1 MALNIR
7 TKAVL
12 GLRAEHFI
20 QRHTGRDQTYASG
33 DVTNGKN
40 LTNDVVLNSLD
51 LFPSLNV
58 IYSLNE
64 SQNLRL
70 SATRTIARPSF
81 KELSFAQIIDPL
93 TNRIF
98 NGSFF
103 EYAAWSG
110 QLLET
115 RVNNADVRWEKFF
128 ERGQMFSISG
138 FFKDFSNPI
147 EMVRIAEQ
155 QTSTEFQPRNV
166 GRGTML
172 GAEIEWNA
180 SFAAMSQKLEN
191 LFFNGNITLIE
202 SQITMSEV
210 EFNSRKS
217 YERVGET
224 IVNTRAMAGQSPY
237 VLNGG
242 VSYTAPE
249 SQTNVGV
256 YYNVK
261 GQTLQIVG
269 MGLFPDVY
277 TEPFHSLNFS
287 FSTKVGKEKGIDLKL
302 RASNLLNDDVV
313 SSYVSFGAPDQ
324 TFSRYAPGWAL
335 SQVYPLN
342 FN

>member
-1 MALNIR
+1 
-7 TKAVL
+7 
-12 GLRAEHFI
+12 
-20 QRHTGRDQTYASG
+20 
-33 DVTNGKN
+33 
-40 LTNDVVLNSLD
+40 
-51 LFPSLNV
+51 
-58 IYSLNE
+58 
-64 SQNLRL
+64 
-70 SATRTIARPSF
+70 
-81 KELSFAQIIDPL
+81 
-93 TNRIF
+93 
-98 NGSFF
+98 
-103 EYAAWSG
+103 
-110 QLLET
+110 
-115 RVNNADVRWEKFF
+115 
-128 ERGQMFSISG
+128 
-138 FFKDFSNPI
+138 
-147 EMVRIAEQ
+147 
-155 QTSTEFQPRNV
+155 
-166 GRGTML
+166 
-172 GAEIEWNA
+172 
-180 SFAAMSQKLEN
+180 LEN

-324 TFSRYAPGWAL
+324 IFSRYAPGWAL
-335 SQVYPLN
+335 SAGLS
-342 FN
+342 FKL